1 MSKIQQPTENTNC
14 WHTEKF
20 HSWLSLA
27 ICSPN
32 KLGREQ
38 LRIYFNIINTVITA
52 ELTTWTQVAIL
63 SLAATSY
70 QNLSQVRTY
79 SDSNCTETWRITT
92 HQKITKITVVF
103 LFIQGEK
110 YRKTELI
117 LEFESETQSY
127 FQDEA
132 SFQISNVTY
141 VTTCIRLFILGV
153 FYLIIRQL
161 NRSKASMLWKY

>member
-38 LRIYFNIINTVITA
+38 LRIYFNIINTVITV
-52 ELTTWTQVAIL
+52 ELPTWTQVAIL
-63 SLAATSY
+63 SSLAATSY
-70 QNLSQVRTY
+70 QNISQVRTY

-92 HQKITKITVVF
+92 HQKITKNYSSFSFHTGWEIQKNRTDLRIQIRDTV
-103 LFIQGEK
+103 LFSGWSKFSDKQCNLCN
-110 YRKTELI
+110 YLYLTFHFR
-117 LEFESETQSY
+117 
-127 FQDEA
+127 
-132 SFQISNVTY
+132 
-141 VTTCIRLFILGV
+141 GV
-153 FYLIIRQL
+153 LPHYQTAQQ
-161 NRSKASMLWKY
+161 K